1 MIVAGDLVTY
11 HNSHR
16 NINRYGI
23 VVKIINKS
31 VYCYWSD
38 DLEDACY
45 ARESSPVN
53 YEFNRV
59 NSLSSVYMDKLS
71 VKPKPIVK
79 TYSRE
84 DFL

>member
-11 HNSHR
+11 HNLPM

-23 VVKIINKS
+23 VVKVIDKK

-38 DLEDACY
+38 NLEDACY
-45 ARESSPVN
+45 GRESSPVN
-53 YEFNRV
+53 YKFNRD
-59 NSLSSVYMDKLS
+59 NYLTWVYMDKLS